1 MIVNKNIDVL
11 CVSETWLEPNVPDD
25 YVNINGYNLFRSDG
39 GRGGGTCIYARN
51 DLRRVRMKNTI
62 PLCEGIEDV
71 WVKLQL
77 RKLPTIIVGS
87 LYRHPNTP
95 VNTFDYIHN
104 VLQAVSMENKKFF
117 LLGDLNDD
125 QLQSRSKVKNIVNL
139 LNCSQVIDKPTR
151 ITPHS

>member
-1 MIVNKNIDVL
+1 MELKPVMYVERLKLIYIK
-11 CVSETWLEPNVPDD
+11 SE
-25 YVNINGYNLFRSDG
+25 
-39 GRGGGTCIYARN
+39 
-51 DLRRVRMKNTI
+51 
-62 PLCEGIEDV
+62 
-71 WVKLQL
+71 QL

-95 VNTFDYIHN
+95 VNTFDYVHN
-104 VLQAVSMENKKFF
+104 VLQSVSMENKKFF

-151 ITPHS
+151 ITPNSKSLIDVIITN